1 MKKRIIAG
9 SVFSLIVIAVI
20 FIACASTPYI
30 ESRPVPEKTFTIEEL
45 ANFDGKDGQPAY
57 IAYKGVI
64 YDFSKVKS
72 WKNGE
77 HKKGKTAGKDYT
89 AELDKIWH
97 GTKVLKD
104 KPIVGKLKK

>member
-9 SVFSLIVIAVI
+9 AVFSFIVVAVI
-20 FIACASTPYI
+20 FIACASTPYKETRTI
-30 ESRPVPEKTFTIEEL
+30 PDKTFTVEEL
-45 ANFDGKDGQPAY
+45 AKFNGKNGQPAY
-57 IAYKGVI
+57 VAYKGVV
-64 YDFSKVKS
+64 YDFSKVPS

-77 HKKGKTAGKDYT
+77 HKKGKKAGIDYT

-97 GTKVLKD
+97 GPKVLKD